1 MGPTPQLMGPTPHL
15 WVPEVHL
22 WVPPHSYGSHPT
34 LMGSRGPLMGPIP
47 HLWVP
52 EVHFW
57 VPLHTYGSQRSTYG
71 SHPPTY
77 GSQRSTYGSHPTL
90 MGPTPHLWVPEVH
103 LWVPPHSYG
112 SQPPTYGTHPTLLG
126 PTPLLTHSPTAK
138 THRKYPPTTPKSQGS
153 TVTAIVG
160 LPHSSAPQL
169 CPTTDIGQRGEG
181 GVGAPPPYWERF
193 SAPQLRGAVW
203 GHGGI
208 CGATRCPI
216 GTHCDP

>member
-1 MGPTPQLMGPTPHL
+1 MGPTPQLMGPRGPLMVPTPHL
-15 WVPEVHL
+15 WVP
-22 WVPPHSYGSHPT
+22 P
-34 LMGSRGPLMGPIP
+34 
-47 HLWVP
+47 
-52 EVHFW
+52 
-57 VPLHTYGSQRSTYG
+57 HTYGSQRSTYG
-71 SHPPTY
+71 SHPTVMGPN
-77 GSQRSTYGSHPTL
+77 PPL
-90 MGPTPHLWVPEVH
+90 MGPTPHLRVPEVH